1 VQALPS
7 ANAAAGGYLERTIDE
22 IGLGRFHVLLLFCVS
37 LIWAGEAQQR
47 CCQHSSSSSSMSV
60 TAHQLARQHGLL
72 LVHTVTM
79 AKPSA

>member
-1 VQALPS
+1 
-7 ANAAAGGYLERTIDE
+7 
-22 IGLGRFHVLLLFCVS
+22 

-47 CCQHSSSSSSMSV
+47 CCQHSSSSSSSSMSV